1 MKFSKMLA
9 LAVIVL
15 ASAFAV
21 QAQEVIMNQPS
32 ADVVS
37 KGSLFVRS
45 DSFYT
50 QSPAFFE
57 QNVNLAYG
65 LRKNLEVSLN
75 DVNISHGTTP
85 NVLVT
90 GFKYAIINND
100 NFTLYVGDQYWKPV
114 ANNIVYHNG
123 NVTYE
128 AAAFK
133 FRKGALRIT
142 AGSFQSH
149 NAYQVGNRA
158 GAIGG
163 IEYTLHTFKNGWM
176 IAPGI
181 DYASGAGLNGYTS
194 PGLNIMKGNFFICPG
209 YMIANPKNPNGAH
222 QSFVMI
228 GYTFSHKAN

>member
-1 MKFSKMLA
+1 MFRRIM
-9 LAVIVL
+9 AVAVLVL
-15 ASAFAV
+15 AAV
-21 QAQEVIMNQPS
+21 CATQAQEVIMNQPS
-32 ADVVS
+32 ADVVA
-37 KGSLFVRS
+37 KGHLFVRS

-50 QSPAFFE
+50 QSPAFFQ
-57 QNVNLAYG
+57 QNVNFAYG
-65 LRKNLEVSLN
+65 VAKNLEVSLN
-75 DVNISHGTTP
+75 DVNVSHTTRQ
-85 NVLVT
+85 NVIVA
-90 GFKYAIINND
+90 GVKYAIINND

-133 FRKGALRIT
+133 FKGGKLRIT

-149 NAYQVGNRA
+149 NAYSLGNRA

-163 IEYTLHTFKNGWM
+163 VEYTLHTFKNGWM
-176 IAPGI
+176 IAPGV
-181 DYASGAGLNGYTS
+181 DYASGAGINGYTS
-194 PGLNIMKGNFFICPG
+194 PGVNFMKGNFFICPG

-228 GYTFSHKAN
+228 GYTF